1 MSIYRCGILAVS
13 LWLVLS
19 PSWGGAEQPAVST
32 GEVLTLDQ
40 AIEMALRNNHG
51 IKNAQLAVETSNE
64 QVAAAHTARLPS
76 LHLYSLL
83 SQGLVK
89 NEQNVNNPLH
99 GLLPG
104 VGEFFTISTRRKF
117 TAAVAAQLVMP
128 ITQ

>member
-1 MSIYRCGILAVS
+1 MSIHQCWILCVS
-13 LWLVLS
+13 LWIMLS
-19 PSWGGAEQPAVST
+19 PSWGWAEQPAAAA

-40 AIEMALRNNHG
+40 AIDFALQNNRG
-51 IKNAQLAVETSNE
+51 IKNARLAVAQTDD

-104 VGEFFTISTRRKF
+104 VG
-117 TAAVAAQLVMP
+117 
-128 ITQ
+128 